1 MKNAHLLHMAQPA
14 SHTPDAA
21 MFSVIMDPAFLAP
34 AGSVIYRKYIAPLL
48 GSQGL
53 GSLVLR
59 PEVPWQR
66 AMLEGLRQAYALSQA
81 ETGAYELA
89 IHTHM
94 CQVWMAMAE
103 HQEELPRR
111 ALSPA
116 QRTDQVRA
124 KQMLTFLQ
132 THYQERLTLDQVAQ
146 AANVSRNTCLA
157 CFRRV
162 LGLSPMEYLLNHR
175 LHDKEHPDENRILS
189 RHLSITTDQRK
200 LDKNLFT
207 LVIGGSGSRKTR
219 AYVKPN
225 LLQCNSSY
233 IIMDPKG
240 ELLRDIGNV
249 FKAEGYKI
257 RVFDL
262 IDMLSSFR
270 YNPFIYFKRESDI
283 QGFITNLFANTED
296 KTKHGG
302 DAFWDKTAKMM
313 LSALMYYVWYECP
326 ETEMNFGTVM
336 ELILAETVEEGDEAG
351 ISATQ
356 VLIEELRA
364 RSPRHIAVRYF
375 DAYRKGAGET
385 IMSIQESLLSRLE
398 KFLLEDVVNLT
409 TGDELELEKIGEEK
423 TALFI
428 RMPDDNSFHFLASAL
443 ITQLF
448 QLMMAQADARSTG
461 SLPVPVHFVLEEA
474 RNITLPDS
482 FQNWVATMRSR
493 NITLSIILQNI
504 SQIKRMFPD
513 DWESVSGMCDE
524 ILYLGGNEQSTHE
537 WISKAMGQETIDN
550 RSYGTTHSWTSGS
563 NSTNEQN
570 SGRALMDVTEVRLK
584 NKLLKGKIGSVIM
597 ILADERPIIDERYDL
612 NRHPR
617 IKLSAD
623 GGAPQYSYVSS
634 ELLPETNTI
643 QINETDVDEDE
654 VDGVFTFDLQ
664 NVELN

>member
-1 MKNAHLLHMAQPA
+1 MRGKNTLTTWIMAGIGA
-14 SHTPDAA
+14 V
-21 MFSVIMDPAFLAP
+21 FVLWLA
-34 AGSVIYRKYIAPLL
+34 VLIAPYAEGGLPGILL
-48 GSQGL
+48 NMNEITAHPFRLEFCADTGKAVGIFLGGYVLVLLYIFGSQKNFRHGEEH
-53 GSLVLR
+53 GS
-59 PEVPWQR
+59 
-66 AMLEGLRQAYALSQA
+66 
-81 ETGAYELA
+81 
-89 IHTHM
+89 
-94 CQVWMAMAE
+94 
-103 HQEELPRR
+103 
-111 ALSPA
+111 
-116 QRTDQVRA
+116 A
-124 KQMLTFLQ
+124 KW
-132 THYQERLTLDQVAQ
+132 E
-146 AANVSRNTCLA
+146 NV
-157 CFRRV
+157 
-162 LGLSPMEYLLNHR
+162 YLLNHR

-270 YNPFIYFKRESDI
+270 YNPFVYFKRESDI

-597 ILADERPIIDERYDL
+597 ILADERPIIDEKYDL

-654 VDGVFTFDLQ
+654 VDGMFTFDLQ

>member
-1 MKNAHLLHMAQPA
+1 MRGKNTLTTWIMAGIGA
-14 SHTPDAA
+14 V
-21 MFSVIMDPAFLAP
+21 FVLWLA
-34 AGSVIYRKYIAPLL
+34 VLIAPYAEGGLPGILL
-48 GSQGL
+48 NMNEITAHPFRLEFCADTGKAVGIFLGGYVLVLLYIFGSQKNFRHGEEH
-53 GSLVLR
+53 GS
-59 PEVPWQR
+59 
-66 AMLEGLRQAYALSQA
+66 
-81 ETGAYELA
+81 
-89 IHTHM
+89 
-94 CQVWMAMAE
+94 
-103 HQEELPRR
+103 
-111 ALSPA
+111 
-116 QRTDQVRA
+116 A
-124 KQMLTFLQ
+124 KW
-132 THYQERLTLDQVAQ
+132 E
-146 AANVSRNTCLA
+146 NV
-157 CFRRV
+157 
-162 LGLSPMEYLLNHR
+162 YLLNHR

-597 ILADERPIIDERYDL
+597 ILADERPIIDEKYDL

-617 IKLSAD
+617 IKFSAD

-634 ELLPETNTI
+634 ALLPETNTI

-664 NVELN
+664 KVELN

>member
-1 MKNAHLLHMAQPA
+1 MRGKNTLTTWIMAGIGA
-14 SHTPDAA
+14 V
-21 MFSVIMDPAFLAP
+21 FVLWLA
-34 AGSVIYRKYIAPLL
+34 VLIAPYAEGGLPGTLL
-48 GSQGL
+48 NMNEITAHPFRLEFCADTGKAVGIFLGGYVLVLLYIFGSQKNFRHGEEH
-53 GSLVLR
+53 GS
-59 PEVPWQR
+59 
-66 AMLEGLRQAYALSQA
+66 
-81 ETGAYELA
+81 
-89 IHTHM
+89 
-94 CQVWMAMAE
+94 
-103 HQEELPRR
+103 
-111 ALSPA
+111 
-116 QRTDQVRA
+116 A
-124 KQMLTFLQ
+124 KW
-132 THYQERLTLDQVAQ
+132 E
-146 AANVSRNTCLA
+146 NV
-157 CFRRV
+157 
-162 LGLSPMEYLLNHR
+162 YLLNHR

-597 ILADERPIIDERYDL
+597 ILADERPIIDEKYDL

-643 QINETDVDEDE
+643 HLNETDIDEDE

>member
-1 MKNAHLLHMAQPA
+1 MAGIGA
-14 SHTPDAA
+14 V
-21 MFSVIMDPAFLAP
+21 FVLWLA
-34 AGSVIYRKYIAPLL
+34 VLIAPYAEGGLPGILL
-48 GSQGL
+48 NMNEITAHPFRLEFCADTGKAVGIFLGGYVLVLLYIFGSQKNFRHGEEH
-53 GSLVLR
+53 GS
-59 PEVPWQR
+59 
-66 AMLEGLRQAYALSQA
+66 
-81 ETGAYELA
+81 
-89 IHTHM
+89 
-94 CQVWMAMAE
+94 
-103 HQEELPRR
+103 
-111 ALSPA
+111 
-116 QRTDQVRA
+116 A
-124 KQMLTFLQ
+124 KW
-132 THYQERLTLDQVAQ
+132 E
-146 AANVSRNTCLA
+146 NV
-157 CFRRV
+157 
-162 LGLSPMEYLLNHR
+162 YLLNHR

-200 LDKNLFT
+200 LNKNLFT

-474 RNITLPDS
+474 RNVTLPDS

-597 ILADERPIIDERYDL
+597 ILADERPIIDEKYDL

>member
-1 MKNAHLLHMAQPA
+1 MRGKNTLTAWIMAGIGA
-14 SHTPDAA
+14 V
-21 MFSVIMDPAFLAP
+21 FVLWLA
-34 AGSVIYRKYIAPLL
+34 VLIAPYAEGGLPGILL
-48 GSQGL
+48 NMNEITAHPFRLEFCADTGKAVGIFLGGYALMLLYIFGSQKNFRHGEEH
-53 GSLVLR
+53 GS
-59 PEVPWQR
+59 
-66 AMLEGLRQAYALSQA
+66 
-81 ETGAYELA
+81 
-89 IHTHM
+89 
-94 CQVWMAMAE
+94 
-103 HQEELPRR
+103 
-111 ALSPA
+111 
-116 QRTDQVRA
+116 A
-124 KQMLTFLQ
+124 KW
-132 THYQERLTLDQVAQ
+132 E
-146 AANVSRNTCLA
+146 NV
-157 CFRRV
+157 
-162 LGLSPMEYLLNHR
+162 YLLNHR

-249 FKAEGYKI
+249 FKVEGYKI

-270 YNPFIYFKRESDI
+270 YNPFVYFKRESDI

-302 DAFWDKTAKMM
+302 DAFWDKMAKMM

-597 ILADERPIIDERYDL
+597 ILADERPIIDEKYDL

-664 NVELN
+664 NVEVK

>member
-1 MKNAHLLHMAQPA
+1 MRGKNTLTTWIMAGIGA
-14 SHTPDAA
+14 V
-21 MFSVIMDPAFLAP
+21 FVLWLA
-34 AGSVIYRKYIAPLL
+34 VLIAPYAEGGLPGILL
-48 GSQGL
+48 NMNEITAHPFRLEFCADTGKAVGIFLGGYVLVLLYIFGSQKNFRHGEEH
-53 GSLVLR
+53 GS
-59 PEVPWQR
+59 
-66 AMLEGLRQAYALSQA
+66 
-81 ETGAYELA
+81 
-89 IHTHM
+89 
-94 CQVWMAMAE
+94 
-103 HQEELPRR
+103 
-111 ALSPA
+111 
-116 QRTDQVRA
+116 A
-124 KQMLTFLQ
+124 KW
-132 THYQERLTLDQVAQ
+132 E
-146 AANVSRNTCLA
+146 NV
-157 CFRRV
+157 
-162 LGLSPMEYLLNHR
+162 YLLNHR

-597 ILADERPIIDERYDL
+597 ILADERPIIDEKYDL

-664 NVELN
+664 NVEVK

>member
-1 MKNAHLLHMAQPA
+1 MRGKNTLTTWIMAGIGA
-14 SHTPDAA
+14 V
-21 MFSVIMDPAFLAP
+21 FVLWLA
-34 AGSVIYRKYIAPLL
+34 VLIAPYAEDGLSGILL
-48 GSQGL
+48 NMNEITAHPFRLEFCADTGKAVGIFLGGYALMLLYIFGSQKNFRHGEEH
-53 GSLVLR
+53 GS
-59 PEVPWQR
+59 
-66 AMLEGLRQAYALSQA
+66 
-81 ETGAYELA
+81 
-89 IHTHM
+89 
-94 CQVWMAMAE
+94 
-103 HQEELPRR
+103 
-111 ALSPA
+111 
-116 QRTDQVRA
+116 A
-124 KQMLTFLQ
+124 KW
-132 THYQERLTLDQVAQ
+132 E
-146 AANVSRNTCLA
+146 NV
-157 CFRRV
+157 
-162 LGLSPMEYLLNHR
+162 YLLNHR

-270 YNPFIYFKRESDI
+270 YNPFVYFKRESDI

-351 ISATQ
+351 VSATQ

-364 RSPRHIAVRYF
+364 RSPRHIAVSYF

-461 SLPVPVHFVLEEA
+461 GLPVPVHFVLEEA

-597 ILADERPIIDERYDL
+597 ILADERPIIDEKYDL

>member
-1 MKNAHLLHMAQPA
+1 
-14 SHTPDAA
+14 
-21 MFSVIMDPAFLAP
+21 
-34 AGSVIYRKYIAPLL
+34 
-48 GSQGL
+48 
-53 GSLVLR
+53 
-59 PEVPWQR
+59 
-66 AMLEGLRQAYALSQA
+66 
-81 ETGAYELA
+81 
-89 IHTHM
+89 
-94 CQVWMAMAE
+94 
-103 HQEELPRR
+103 
-111 ALSPA
+111 
-116 QRTDQVRA
+116 
-124 KQMLTFLQ
+124 
-132 THYQERLTLDQVAQ
+132 
-146 AANVSRNTCLA
+146 
-157 CFRRV
+157 
-162 LGLSPMEYLLNHR
+162 
-175 LHDKEHPDENRILS
+175 
-189 RHLSITTDQRK
+189 
-200 LDKNLFT
+200 
-207 LVIGGSGSRKTR
+207 
-219 AYVKPN
+219 
-225 LLQCNSSY
+225 
-233 IIMDPKG
+233 
-240 ELLRDIGNV
+240 
-249 FKAEGYKI
+249 
-257 RVFDL
+257 
-262 IDMLSSFR
+262 MLSSFR
-270 YNPFIYFKRESDI
+270 YNPFVYFKRESDI

-474 RNITLPDS
+474 RNITLLDS

-597 ILADERPIIDERYDL
+597 ILADERPIIDEKYDL

-634 ELLPETNTI
+634 ALLPETNTI
-643 QINETDVDEDE
+643 QINETDVDEDD
-654 VDGVFTFDLQ
+654 VDGMFTFDLQ

>member
-1 MKNAHLLHMAQPA
+1 MRGKNTLTTWIMAGIGA
-14 SHTPDAA
+14 V
-21 MFSVIMDPAFLAP
+21 FVLWLA
-34 AGSVIYRKYIAPLL
+34 VLIAPYAEGGLPGILL
-48 GSQGL
+48 NMNEITAHPFRLEFCADTGKAVGIFLGGYVLVLLYIFGSQKNFRHGEEH
-53 GSLVLR
+53 GS
-59 PEVPWQR
+59 
-66 AMLEGLRQAYALSQA
+66 
-81 ETGAYELA
+81 
-89 IHTHM
+89 
-94 CQVWMAMAE
+94 
-103 HQEELPRR
+103 
-111 ALSPA
+111 
-116 QRTDQVRA
+116 A
-124 KQMLTFLQ
+124 KW
-132 THYQERLTLDQVAQ
+132 E
-146 AANVSRNTCLA
+146 NV
-157 CFRRV
+157 
-162 LGLSPMEYLLNHR
+162 YLLNHR

-189 RHLSITTDQRK
+189 RHLSITTNQRK
-200 LDKNLFT
+200 LNKNLFT

-597 ILADERPIIDERYDL
+597 ILADERPIIDEKYDL

>member
-1 MKNAHLLHMAQPA
+1 MRGKNTLTTWIMAGIGA
-14 SHTPDAA
+14 V
-21 MFSVIMDPAFLAP
+21 FVLWLA
-34 AGSVIYRKYIAPLL
+34 VLIAPYAEGGLPGILL
-48 GSQGL
+48 NMNEITAHPFRLEFCADTGKVVGIFLGGYALMLLYIFGSQKNFRHGEEH
-53 GSLVLR
+53 GS
-59 PEVPWQR
+59 
-66 AMLEGLRQAYALSQA
+66 
-81 ETGAYELA
+81 
-89 IHTHM
+89 
-94 CQVWMAMAE
+94 
-103 HQEELPRR
+103 
-111 ALSPA
+111 
-116 QRTDQVRA
+116 A
-124 KQMLTFLQ
+124 KW
-132 THYQERLTLDQVAQ
+132 E
-146 AANVSRNTCLA
+146 NV
-157 CFRRV
+157 
-162 LGLSPMEYLLNHR
+162 YLLNHR

-270 YNPFIYFKRESDI
+270 YNPFVYFKRESDI

-351 ISATQ
+351 VSATQ

-423 TALFI
+423 TALLI

-597 ILADERPIIDERYDL
+597 ILADERPIIDEKYDL

>member
-1 MKNAHLLHMAQPA
+1 MRGKNTLTAWIMAGIGA
-14 SHTPDAA
+14 V
-21 MFSVIMDPAFLAP
+21 FVLWLA
-34 AGSVIYRKYIAPLL
+34 VLIAPYAEGGLPGILL
-48 GSQGL
+48 NMNEITAHPFRLEFCADTGKAVGIFLGGYVLVLLYIFGSQKNFRHGEEH
-53 GSLVLR
+53 GS
-59 PEVPWQR
+59 
-66 AMLEGLRQAYALSQA
+66 
-81 ETGAYELA
+81 
-89 IHTHM
+89 
-94 CQVWMAMAE
+94 
-103 HQEELPRR
+103 
-111 ALSPA
+111 
-116 QRTDQVRA
+116 A
-124 KQMLTFLQ
+124 KW
-132 THYQERLTLDQVAQ
+132 E
-146 AANVSRNTCLA
+146 NV
-157 CFRRV
+157 
-162 LGLSPMEYLLNHR
+162 YLLNHR

-597 ILADERPIIDERYDL
+597 ILADERPIIDEKYDL

-654 VDGVFTFDLQ
+654 VDGMFTFDLQ

>member
-1 MKNAHLLHMAQPA
+1 MRGKNTLTTWIMAGIGA
-14 SHTPDAA
+14 V
-21 MFSVIMDPAFLAP
+21 FVLWLA
-34 AGSVIYRKYIAPLL
+34 VLIAPYAEGGLPGILL
-48 GSQGL
+48 NMNEITAHPFRLEFCADTGKAVGIFLGGYVLVLLYIFGSQKNFRHGEEH
-53 GSLVLR
+53 GS
-59 PEVPWQR
+59 
-66 AMLEGLRQAYALSQA
+66 
-81 ETGAYELA
+81 
-89 IHTHM
+89 
-94 CQVWMAMAE
+94 
-103 HQEELPRR
+103 
-111 ALSPA
+111 
-116 QRTDQVRA
+116 A
-124 KQMLTFLQ
+124 KW
-132 THYQERLTLDQVAQ
+132 E
-146 AANVSRNTCLA
+146 NV
-157 CFRRV
+157 
-162 LGLSPMEYLLNHR
+162 YLLNHR

-200 LDKNLFT
+200 LNKNLFT

-385 IMSIQESLLSRLE
+385 VMSIQESLLSRLE

-597 ILADERPIIDERYDL
+597 ILADERPIIDEKYDL

>member
-1 MKNAHLLHMAQPA
+1 MRGKNTLTTWIMAGIGA
-14 SHTPDAA
+14 V
-21 MFSVIMDPAFLAP
+21 FVLWLA
-34 AGSVIYRKYIAPLL
+34 VLIAPYAEGGLPGILL
-48 GSQGL
+48 NMNEITAHPFRLEFCADTGKAVGIFLGGYVLVLLYIFGSQKNFRHGEEH
-53 GSLVLR
+53 GS
-59 PEVPWQR
+59 
-66 AMLEGLRQAYALSQA
+66 
-81 ETGAYELA
+81 
-89 IHTHM
+89 
-94 CQVWMAMAE
+94 
-103 HQEELPRR
+103 
-111 ALSPA
+111 
-116 QRTDQVRA
+116 A
-124 KQMLTFLQ
+124 KW
-132 THYQERLTLDQVAQ
+132 E
-146 AANVSRNTCLA
+146 NV
-157 CFRRV
+157 
-162 LGLSPMEYLLNHR
+162 YLLNHR

-597 ILADERPIIDERYDL
+597 ILADERPIIDEKYDL

-634 ELLPETNTI
+634 ALLPETNTI

-654 VDGVFTFDLQ
+654 VDGMFTFDLQ

>member
-1 MKNAHLLHMAQPA
+1 MRGKNTLTAWIMAGIGA
-14 SHTPDAA
+14 V
-21 MFSVIMDPAFLAP
+21 FVLWLA
-34 AGSVIYRKYIAPLL
+34 VLIAPYAEGGLPGILL
-48 GSQGL
+48 NMNEITAHPFRLELCADTGKAVGIFL
-53 GSLVLR
+53 GGYALVL
-59 PEVPWQR
+59 
-66 AMLEGLRQAYALSQA
+66 LYIFSSQKNFRHG
-81 ETGAYELA
+81 E
-89 IHTHM
+89 
-94 CQVWMAMAE
+94 E
-103 HQEELPRR
+103 HG
-111 ALSPA
+111 S
-116 QRTDQVRA
+116 A
-124 KQMLTFLQ
+124 KW
-132 THYQERLTLDQVAQ
+132 E
-146 AANVSRNTCLA
+146 NV
-157 CFRRV
+157 
-162 LGLSPMEYLLNHR
+162 YLLNHR

-270 YNPFIYFKRESDI
+270 YNPFVYFKRESDI

-524 ILYLGGNEQSTHE
+524 ILYLGGNEQSTHKY
-537 WISKAMGQETIDN
+537 ISEALGKATID
-550 RSYGTTHSWTSGS
+550 TKTHGQTKGKSGS
-563 NSTNEQN
+563 YSTNFQM
-570 SGRALMDVTEVRLK
+570 SGRELLTPDEVRALDNRYCILFIRGAKPVMDLK
-584 NKLLKGKIGSVIM
+584 YELTEHPAI
-597 ILADERPIIDERYDL
+597 RYTVDG
-612 NRHPR
+612 
-617 IKLSAD
+617 
-623 GGAPQYSYVSS
+623 GGAPYIHHGHNTTPAIPGTPFFQVISAD
-634 ELLPETNTI
+634 ETNKEK
-643 QINETDVDEDE
+643 ETAA
-654 VDGVFTFDLQ
+654 
-664 NVELN
+664 

>member
-1 MKNAHLLHMAQPA
+1 MAGIGA
-14 SHTPDAA
+14 V
-21 MFSVIMDPAFLAP
+21 FVLWLA
-34 AGSVIYRKYIAPLL
+34 VLIAPYAEGGLPGILL
-48 GSQGL
+48 NMNEITAHPFRLEFCADTGKAVGIFLGGYVLVLLYIFGSQKNFRHGEEH
-53 GSLVLR
+53 GS
-59 PEVPWQR
+59 
-66 AMLEGLRQAYALSQA
+66 
-81 ETGAYELA
+81 
-89 IHTHM
+89 
-94 CQVWMAMAE
+94 
-103 HQEELPRR
+103 
-111 ALSPA
+111 
-116 QRTDQVRA
+116 A
-124 KQMLTFLQ
+124 KW
-132 THYQERLTLDQVAQ
+132 E
-146 AANVSRNTCLA
+146 NV
-157 CFRRV
+157 
-162 LGLSPMEYLLNHR
+162 YLLNHR

-200 LDKNLFT
+200 LNKNLFT

-385 IMSIQESLLSRLE
+385 VMSIQESLLSRLE

-597 ILADERPIIDERYDL
+597 ILADERPIIDEKYDL

>member
-1 MKNAHLLHMAQPA
+1 MRGKNTLTTWIMAGIGA
-14 SHTPDAA
+14 V
-21 MFSVIMDPAFLAP
+21 FVLWLA
-34 AGSVIYRKYIAPLL
+34 VLIAPYAEGGLPGILL
-48 GSQGL
+48 NMNEITAHPFRLEFCADTGKAVGIFLGGYALMLLYIFGSQKNFRHGEEH
-53 GSLVLR
+53 GS
-59 PEVPWQR
+59 
-66 AMLEGLRQAYALSQA
+66 
-81 ETGAYELA
+81 
-89 IHTHM
+89 
-94 CQVWMAMAE
+94 
-103 HQEELPRR
+103 
-111 ALSPA
+111 
-116 QRTDQVRA
+116 A
-124 KQMLTFLQ
+124 KW
-132 THYQERLTLDQVAQ
+132 E
-146 AANVSRNTCLA
+146 NV
-157 CFRRV
+157 
-162 LGLSPMEYLLNHR
+162 YLLNHR

-249 FKAEGYKI
+249 FKAEDYKI

-270 YNPFIYFKRESDI
+270 YNPFVYFKRESDI

-351 ISATQ
+351 VSATQ

-461 SLPVPVHFVLEEA
+461 GLPVPVHFVLEEA

-597 ILADERPIIDERYDL
+597 ILADERPIIDEKYDL

>member
-1 MKNAHLLHMAQPA
+1 MRGKNTLTAWIMAGIGA
-14 SHTPDAA
+14 V
-21 MFSVIMDPAFLAP
+21 FVLWLA
-34 AGSVIYRKYIAPLL
+34 VLIAPYAEGGLPGILL
-48 GSQGL
+48 NMNEITAHPFRLEFCADTGKAVGIFLGGYVLVLLYIFGSQKNFRHGEEH
-53 GSLVLR
+53 GS
-59 PEVPWQR
+59 
-66 AMLEGLRQAYALSQA
+66 
-81 ETGAYELA
+81 
-89 IHTHM
+89 
-94 CQVWMAMAE
+94 
-103 HQEELPRR
+103 
-111 ALSPA
+111 
-116 QRTDQVRA
+116 A
-124 KQMLTFLQ
+124 KW
-132 THYQERLTLDQVAQ
+132 E
-146 AANVSRNTCLA
+146 NV
-157 CFRRV
+157 
-162 LGLSPMEYLLNHR
+162 YLLNHR

-597 ILADERPIIDERYDL
+597 ILADERPIIDEKYDL

-617 IKLSAD
+617 IKFSAD

-634 ELLPETNTI
+634 ALLPETNTI

-664 NVELN
+664 KVELN

>member
-1 MKNAHLLHMAQPA
+1 MRGKNTLTTWIMAGIGA
-14 SHTPDAA
+14 V
-21 MFSVIMDPAFLAP
+21 FVLWLA
-34 AGSVIYRKYIAPLL
+34 VLIAPYAEGGLPGILL
-48 GSQGL
+48 NMNEITAHPFRLEFCADTGKAVGIFLGGYVLVLLYIFGSQKNFRHGEEH
-53 GSLVLR
+53 GS
-59 PEVPWQR
+59 
-66 AMLEGLRQAYALSQA
+66 
-81 ETGAYELA
+81 
-89 IHTHM
+89 
-94 CQVWMAMAE
+94 
-103 HQEELPRR
+103 
-111 ALSPA
+111 
-116 QRTDQVRA
+116 A
-124 KQMLTFLQ
+124 KW
-132 THYQERLTLDQVAQ
+132 E
-146 AANVSRNTCLA
+146 NV
-157 CFRRV
+157 
-162 LGLSPMEYLLNHR
+162 YLLNHR

-597 ILADERPIIDERYDL
+597 ILADERPIIDEKYDL

-617 IKLSAD
+617 IKFSAD

>member
-1 MKNAHLLHMAQPA
+1 MRGKNTLTAWIMAGIGA
-14 SHTPDAA
+14 V
-21 MFSVIMDPAFLAP
+21 FVLWLA
-34 AGSVIYRKYIAPLL
+34 VLIAPYAEGGLPGILL
-48 GSQGL
+48 NMNEITAHPFRLELCADTGKAVGIFL
-53 GSLVLR
+53 GGYALVL
-59 PEVPWQR
+59 
-66 AMLEGLRQAYALSQA
+66 LYIFSSQKNFRHG
-81 ETGAYELA
+81 E
-89 IHTHM
+89 
-94 CQVWMAMAE
+94 E
-103 HQEELPRR
+103 HG
-111 ALSPA
+111 S
-116 QRTDQVRA
+116 A
-124 KQMLTFLQ
+124 KW
-132 THYQERLTLDQVAQ
+132 E
-146 AANVSRNTCLA
+146 NV
-157 CFRRV
+157 
-162 LGLSPMEYLLNHR
+162 YLLNHR

-597 ILADERPIIDERYDL
+597 ILADERPIIDEKYDL

-634 ELLPETNTI
+634 EFLPETNTI

>member
-1 MKNAHLLHMAQPA
+1 MRGKNTLTAWIMAGIGA
-14 SHTPDAA
+14 V
-21 MFSVIMDPAFLAP
+21 FVLWLA
-34 AGSVIYRKYIAPLL
+34 VLIAPYAEGGLPGILL
-48 GSQGL
+48 NMNEITAHPFRLEFCADTGKAVGIFLGGYVLVLLYIFGSQKNFRHGEEH
-53 GSLVLR
+53 GS
-59 PEVPWQR
+59 
-66 AMLEGLRQAYALSQA
+66 
-81 ETGAYELA
+81 
-89 IHTHM
+89 
-94 CQVWMAMAE
+94 
-103 HQEELPRR
+103 
-111 ALSPA
+111 
-116 QRTDQVRA
+116 A
-124 KQMLTFLQ
+124 KW
-132 THYQERLTLDQVAQ
+132 E
-146 AANVSRNTCLA
+146 NV
-157 CFRRV
+157 
-162 LGLSPMEYLLNHR
+162 YLLNHR

-200 LDKNLFT
+200 LNKNLFT

-597 ILADERPIIDERYDL
+597 ILADERPIIDEKYDL

>member
-1 MKNAHLLHMAQPA
+1 MRGKNTLTAWIMACIGA
-14 SHTPDAA
+14 V
-21 MFSVIMDPAFLAP
+21 FVLWLA
-34 AGSVIYRKYIAPLL
+34 VLIAPYAEGGLPGILL
-48 GSQGL
+48 NMNEITAHPFRLEFCADTGKVVGIFL
-53 GSLVLR
+53 GGYALVL
-59 PEVPWQR
+59 
-66 AMLEGLRQAYALSQA
+66 LYIFSSQKNFRHG
-81 ETGAYELA
+81 E
-89 IHTHM
+89 
-94 CQVWMAMAE
+94 E
-103 HQEELPRR
+103 HG
-111 ALSPA
+111 S
-116 QRTDQVRA
+116 A
-124 KQMLTFLQ
+124 KW
-132 THYQERLTLDQVAQ
+132 E
-146 AANVSRNTCLA
+146 NV
-157 CFRRV
+157 
-162 LGLSPMEYLLNHR
+162 YLLNHR

-493 NITLSIILQNI
+493 NIILSIILQNI

-597 ILADERPIIDERYDL
+597 ILADERPIIDEKYDL

-617 IKLSAD
+617 IKFSAD

-634 ELLPETNTI
+634 ALLPETNTI

-664 NVELN
+664 KVELN

>member
-1 MKNAHLLHMAQPA
+1 MRGKNTLTTWIMAGIGA
-14 SHTPDAA
+14 V
-21 MFSVIMDPAFLAP
+21 FVLWLA
-34 AGSVIYRKYIAPLL
+34 VLIAPYAEGGLPGILL
-48 GSQGL
+48 NMNEITAHPFRLEFCADTGKAVGIFLGGYVLVLLYIFGSQKNFRHGEEH
-53 GSLVLR
+53 GS
-59 PEVPWQR
+59 
-66 AMLEGLRQAYALSQA
+66 
-81 ETGAYELA
+81 
-89 IHTHM
+89 
-94 CQVWMAMAE
+94 
-103 HQEELPRR
+103 
-111 ALSPA
+111 
-116 QRTDQVRA
+116 A
-124 KQMLTFLQ
+124 KW
-132 THYQERLTLDQVAQ
+132 E
-146 AANVSRNTCLA
+146 NV
-157 CFRRV
+157 
-162 LGLSPMEYLLNHR
+162 YLLNHR

-597 ILADERPIIDERYDL
+597 ILADERPIIDEKYDL

-634 ELLPETNTI
+634 ALLPETNTI

-664 NVELN
+664 KVELN

>member
-1 MKNAHLLHMAQPA
+1 MAGIGA
-14 SHTPDAA
+14 V
-21 MFSVIMDPAFLAP
+21 FVLWLA
-34 AGSVIYRKYIAPLL
+34 VLIAPYAEGGLPGILL
-48 GSQGL
+48 NMNEITAHPFRLEFCADTGKAVGIFLGGYVLVLLYIFGSQKNFRHGEEH
-53 GSLVLR
+53 GS
-59 PEVPWQR
+59 
-66 AMLEGLRQAYALSQA
+66 
-81 ETGAYELA
+81 
-89 IHTHM
+89 
-94 CQVWMAMAE
+94 
-103 HQEELPRR
+103 
-111 ALSPA
+111 
-116 QRTDQVRA
+116 A
-124 KQMLTFLQ
+124 KW
-132 THYQERLTLDQVAQ
+132 E
-146 AANVSRNTCLA
+146 NV
-157 CFRRV
+157 
-162 LGLSPMEYLLNHR
+162 YLLNHR

-597 ILADERPIIDERYDL
+597 ILADERPIIDEKYDL

-617 IKLSAD
+617 IKFSAD

-634 ELLPETNTI
+634 ALLPETNTI

-664 NVELN
+664 KVELN

>member
-1 MKNAHLLHMAQPA
+1 MRGKNTLTAWIMAGIGA
-14 SHTPDAA
+14 V
-21 MFSVIMDPAFLAP
+21 FVLWLA
-34 AGSVIYRKYIAPLL
+34 VLIAPYAEGGLPGILL
-48 GSQGL
+48 NMNEITAHPFRLELCADTGKAVGIFL
-53 GSLVLR
+53 GGYALVL
-59 PEVPWQR
+59 
-66 AMLEGLRQAYALSQA
+66 LYIFSSQKNFRHG
-81 ETGAYELA
+81 E
-89 IHTHM
+89 
-94 CQVWMAMAE
+94 E
-103 HQEELPRR
+103 HG
-111 ALSPA
+111 S
-116 QRTDQVRA
+116 A
-124 KQMLTFLQ
+124 KW
-132 THYQERLTLDQVAQ
+132 E
-146 AANVSRNTCLA
+146 NV
-157 CFRRV
+157 
-162 LGLSPMEYLLNHR
+162 YLLNHR

-225 LLQCNSSY
+225 LLQCNSFY

-270 YNPFIYFKRESDI
+270 YNPFVYFKRESDI

-443 ITQLF
+443 ITQFF

-597 ILADERPIIDERYDL
+597 ILADERPIIDEKYDL

-634 ELLPETNTI
+634 ALLPETNTI

-654 VDGVFTFDLQ
+654 VDGMFTFDLQ

>member
-1 MKNAHLLHMAQPA
+1 MRGKNTLTAWIMAGIGA
-14 SHTPDAA
+14 V
-21 MFSVIMDPAFLAP
+21 FVLWLA
-34 AGSVIYRKYIAPLL
+34 VLIAPYAEGGLPGILL
-48 GSQGL
+48 NMNEITAHPFRLELCADTGKAVGIFL
-53 GSLVLR
+53 GGYALVL
-59 PEVPWQR
+59 
-66 AMLEGLRQAYALSQA
+66 LYIFSSQKNFRHG
-81 ETGAYELA
+81 E
-89 IHTHM
+89 
-94 CQVWMAMAE
+94 E
-103 HQEELPRR
+103 HG
-111 ALSPA
+111 S
-116 QRTDQVRA
+116 A
-124 KQMLTFLQ
+124 KW
-132 THYQERLTLDQVAQ
+132 E
-146 AANVSRNTCLA
+146 NV
-157 CFRRV
+157 
-162 LGLSPMEYLLNHR
+162 YLLNHR

-270 YNPFIYFKRESDI
+270 YNPFVYFKRESDI

-351 ISATQ
+351 VSATQ

-597 ILADERPIIDERYDL
+597 ILADERPIIDEKYDL

-664 NVELN
+664 NVEVK

>member
-1 MKNAHLLHMAQPA
+1 MAGIGA
-14 SHTPDAA
+14 V
-21 MFSVIMDPAFLAP
+21 FVLWLA
-34 AGSVIYRKYIAPLL
+34 VLIAPYAEGGLPGILL
-48 GSQGL
+48 NMNEITAHPFRLEFCADTGKAVGIFLGGYVLVLLYIFGSQKNFRHGEEH
-53 GSLVLR
+53 GS
-59 PEVPWQR
+59 
-66 AMLEGLRQAYALSQA
+66 
-81 ETGAYELA
+81 
-89 IHTHM
+89 
-94 CQVWMAMAE
+94 
-103 HQEELPRR
+103 
-111 ALSPA
+111 
-116 QRTDQVRA
+116 A
-124 KQMLTFLQ
+124 KW
-132 THYQERLTLDQVAQ
+132 E
-146 AANVSRNTCLA
+146 NV
-157 CFRRV
+157 
-162 LGLSPMEYLLNHR
+162 YLLNHR

-597 ILADERPIIDERYDL
+597 ILADERPIIDEKYDL

-664 NVELN
+664 NVEVK

>member
-1 MKNAHLLHMAQPA
+1 
-14 SHTPDAA
+14 
-21 MFSVIMDPAFLAP
+21 
-34 AGSVIYRKYIAPLL
+34 
-48 GSQGL
+48 
-53 GSLVLR
+53 
-59 PEVPWQR
+59 
-66 AMLEGLRQAYALSQA
+66 
-81 ETGAYELA
+81 
-89 IHTHM
+89 
-94 CQVWMAMAE
+94 
-103 HQEELPRR
+103 
-111 ALSPA
+111 
-116 QRTDQVRA
+116 
-124 KQMLTFLQ
+124 
-132 THYQERLTLDQVAQ
+132 
-146 AANVSRNTCLA
+146 
-157 CFRRV
+157 
-162 LGLSPMEYLLNHR
+162 
-175 LHDKEHPDENRILS
+175 
-189 RHLSITTDQRK
+189 
-200 LDKNLFT
+200 
-207 LVIGGSGSRKTR
+207 
-219 AYVKPN
+219 
-225 LLQCNSSY
+225 
-233 IIMDPKG
+233 
-240 ELLRDIGNV
+240 
-249 FKAEGYKI
+249 
-257 RVFDL
+257 
-262 IDMLSSFR
+262 
-270 YNPFIYFKRESDI
+270 
-283 QGFITNLFANTED
+283 
-296 KTKHGG
+296 
-302 DAFWDKTAKMM
+302 
-313 LSALMYYVWYECP
+313 
-326 ETEMNFGTVM
+326 MNFGTVM

-409 TGDELELEKIGEEK
+409 TGDELEIEKIGEEK

-597 ILADERPIIDERYDL
+597 ILADERPIIDEKYDL

-664 NVELN
+664 NVEVK

>member
-1 MKNAHLLHMAQPA
+1 MRGKNTLTTWIMAGIGA
-14 SHTPDAA
+14 V
-21 MFSVIMDPAFLAP
+21 FVLWLA
-34 AGSVIYRKYIAPLL
+34 VLIAPYAEGGLPGILL
-48 GSQGL
+48 NMNEITAHPFRLEFCADTGKAVGIFLGGYVLVLLYIFGSQKNFRHGEEH
-53 GSLVLR
+53 GS
-59 PEVPWQR
+59 
-66 AMLEGLRQAYALSQA
+66 
-81 ETGAYELA
+81 
-89 IHTHM
+89 
-94 CQVWMAMAE
+94 
-103 HQEELPRR
+103 
-111 ALSPA
+111 
-116 QRTDQVRA
+116 A
-124 KQMLTFLQ
+124 KW
-132 THYQERLTLDQVAQ
+132 E
-146 AANVSRNTCLA
+146 NV
-157 CFRRV
+157 
-162 LGLSPMEYLLNHR
+162 YLLNHR

-597 ILADERPIIDERYDL
+597 ILADERPIIDEKYDL

-617 IKLSAD
+617 IKFSAD

-664 NVELN
+664 KVELN

>member
-1 MKNAHLLHMAQPA
+1 MRGKNTLTAWIMAGIGA
-14 SHTPDAA
+14 V
-21 MFSVIMDPAFLAP
+21 FVLWLA
-34 AGSVIYRKYIAPLL
+34 VLIAPYAEGGLPGILL
-48 GSQGL
+48 NMNEITAHPFRLEFCADTGKAVGIFLGGYVLVLLYIFGSQKNFRHGEEH
-53 GSLVLR
+53 GS
-59 PEVPWQR
+59 
-66 AMLEGLRQAYALSQA
+66 
-81 ETGAYELA
+81 
-89 IHTHM
+89 
-94 CQVWMAMAE
+94 
-103 HQEELPRR
+103 
-111 ALSPA
+111 
-116 QRTDQVRA
+116 A
-124 KQMLTFLQ
+124 KW
-132 THYQERLTLDQVAQ
+132 E
-146 AANVSRNTCLA
+146 NV
-157 CFRRV
+157 
-162 LGLSPMEYLLNHR
+162 YLLNHR

-597 ILADERPIIDERYDL
+597 ILADERPIIDEKYDL

>member
-1 MKNAHLLHMAQPA
+1 MRGKNTLTAWIMAGIGA
-14 SHTPDAA
+14 V
-21 MFSVIMDPAFLAP
+21 FVLWLA
-34 AGSVIYRKYIAPLL
+34 VLIAPYAEGGLPGILL
-48 GSQGL
+48 NMNEITAHPFRLELCADTGKAVGIFL
-53 GSLVLR
+53 GGYALVL
-59 PEVPWQR
+59 
-66 AMLEGLRQAYALSQA
+66 LYIFSSQKNFRHG
-81 ETGAYELA
+81 E
-89 IHTHM
+89 
-94 CQVWMAMAE
+94 E
-103 HQEELPRR
+103 HG
-111 ALSPA
+111 S
-116 QRTDQVRA
+116 A
-124 KQMLTFLQ
+124 KW
-132 THYQERLTLDQVAQ
+132 E
-146 AANVSRNTCLA
+146 NV
-157 CFRRV
+157 
-162 LGLSPMEYLLNHR
+162 YLLNHR

-597 ILADERPIIDERYDL
+597 ILADERPIIDEKYDL

-623 GGAPQYSYVSS
+623 GGAPQYSYVRQSFCRKRTQYKS
-634 ELLPETNTI
+634 MKQMSMKTR
-643 QINETDVDEDE
+643 
-654 VDGVFTFDLQ
+654 
-664 NVELN
+664 